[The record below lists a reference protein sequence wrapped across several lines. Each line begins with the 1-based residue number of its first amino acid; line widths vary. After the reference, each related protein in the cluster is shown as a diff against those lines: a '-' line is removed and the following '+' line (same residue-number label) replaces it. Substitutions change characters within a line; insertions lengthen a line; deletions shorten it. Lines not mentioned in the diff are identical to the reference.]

1 MYGIVFVF
9 EQLKYSDVMKLSS
22 ISITIHCLVSCLG
35 THVPEQIEANSKSNC
50 NMAIWYKRNCLVYRP

>member
-9 EQLKYSDVMKLSS
+9 EQLKYSDVMKLSRIQI

-35 THVPEQIEANSKSNC
+35 TCVPEQNVVLKVTVLN
-50 NMAIWYKRNCLVYRP
+50 RPVADLA